1 MLDFEEIQREYAK
14 CLLDKSRVYFIEHF
28 LTTNNANER
37 KITPFTLFPR
47 QKVFCQ
53 SLGENQNTIAI
64 KHRQAGITTV
74 SAGYIAA
81 QIVLSDKNSP
91 ETVLCVANQL
101 NMASDMLGKI
111 RDFLLQVPR
120 WMWGDDDYFSIDEN
134 SDKNKKDIF
143 TICNNKE
150 LKLFNGCRVVA
161 KSSGE
166 NASRGVSAVS
176 ILIFDEAA
184 FIENGTSVYSS
195 AVAATSSVKN
205 AKIIMVSTPN
215 GKDDLYYKTYKQALN
230 KENNYHAVE
239 FKWFQ
244 DLRYN
249 KNLRWNRTNENGEI
263 ETFIEPILDNSGT
276 IFYDEAKWRNL
287 EKNGWI
293 PTSPWYESMCQSFN
307 NNEMLIAQELDVS
320 FVGSSNNVVK
330 PEIIEMQNNT
340 NVREPLSDLSD
351 QLAPETWFW
360 KPPIDGHR
368 YICAVD
374 PARGDGSD
382 STVIEIIDLDGIDDD
397 GTPIVEQVLEYQGK
411 RLGDD
416 IGQMV
421 YNYATVY
428 NNAFVVIEAIGGVG
442 DAAILTLMRLNY
454 KNIYYDDDELKN
466 YTNQNK
472 LTQFKAQ
479 TNSERMPGFHSNKFR
494 FQMLSNF
501 ASMLKNNEF
510 KVRSIRMINELETWV
525 YKNGR
530 PDHMH
535 GCHDDTI
542 TCTAMGLFIA
552 MFSFSKL
559 ETLKNKNTAILNSY
573 KNSRNISI
581 TSQVEFEKK
590 KEEIKNK
597 YAMPIY
603 SKKTLNK
610 INKPNGEYSW
620 LFGG

>member
-1 MLDFEEIQREYAK
+1 MLI
-14 CLLDKSRVYFIEHF
+14 
-28 LTTNNANER
+28 
-37 KITPFTLFPR
+37 
-47 QKVFCQ
+47 
-53 SLGENQNTIAI
+53 
-64 KHRQAGITTV
+64 
-74 SAGYIAA
+74 
-81 QIVLSDKNSP
+81 
-91 ETVLCVANQL
+91 
-101 NMASDMLGKI
+101 KI

-120 WMWGDDDYFSIDEN
+120 WMWGDDDYFSVDEN

-143 TICNNKE
+143 TICSTKE

-230 KENNYHAVE
+230 KENNFHSVE

-263 ETFIEPILDNSGT
+263 ETFIEQILDNSGT
-276 IFYDEAKWRNL
+276 VFYDEEKWRNL
-287 EKNGWI
+287 EKNGWV

-397 GTPIVEQVLEYQGK
+397 GTPITEQVLEYQGK
-411 RLGDD
+411 KLGDD

-442 DAAILTLMRLNY
+442 DAAILTLMRLKY

-466 YTNQNK
+466 YTNQK
-472 LTQFKAQ
+472 
-479 TNSERMPGFHSNKFR
+479 
-494 FQMLSNF
+494 
-501 ASMLKNNEF
+501 
-510 KVRSIRMINELETWV
+510 
-525 YKNGR
+525 
-530 PDHMH
+530 
-535 GCHDDTI
+535 
-542 TCTAMGLFIA
+542 
-552 MFSFSKL
+552 
-559 ETLKNKNTAILNSY
+559 
-573 KNSRNISI
+573 
-581 TSQVEFEKK
+581 
-590 KEEIKNK
+590 
-597 YAMPIY
+597 
-603 SKKTLNK
+603 
-610 INKPNGEYSW
+610 
-620 LFGG
+620 

>member
-81 QIVLSDKNSP
+81 QIVLADKNSP

-120 WMWGDDDYFSIDEN
+120 WMWGDDDYFSVDEN

-230 KENNYHAVE
+230 KENNYHPVE

>member
-53 SLGENQNTIAI
+53 SLGENQHTIAI
-64 KHRQAGITTV
+64 KRRQAGITTV

-81 QIVLSDKNSP
+81 QIVLADKNSP

-276 IFYDEAKWRNL
+276 IFYDEEKWRNL

-559 ETLKNKNTAILNSY
+559 ESLKNKNTAILNSY
-573 KNSRNISI
+573 KNSRNLSI

-620 LFGG
+620 LFGC

>member
-53 SLGENQNTIAI
+53 SLGEHQNTIAI
-64 KHRQAGITTV
+64 KHRQAGITTI

-81 QIVLSDKNSP
+81 QIVLADKNSP

-120 WMWGDDDYFSIDEN
+120 WMWGDDDYFSVDEN

-184 FIENGTSVYSS
+184 FIENGTSVYAS

-230 KENNYHAVE
+230 KENNYHVVE

-276 IFYDEAKWRNL
+276 IFYDEEKWRNL

-293 PTSPWYESMCQSFN
+293 PTSPWYESMCKSFN

-442 DAAILTLMRLNY
+442 DATILTLMRLNY
-454 KNIYYDDDELKN
+454 KNIYYDDDELKS

-472 LTQFKAQ
+472 LTQFKTQ

-597 YAMPIY
+597 YVMPIY

-620 LFGG
+620 LFGV